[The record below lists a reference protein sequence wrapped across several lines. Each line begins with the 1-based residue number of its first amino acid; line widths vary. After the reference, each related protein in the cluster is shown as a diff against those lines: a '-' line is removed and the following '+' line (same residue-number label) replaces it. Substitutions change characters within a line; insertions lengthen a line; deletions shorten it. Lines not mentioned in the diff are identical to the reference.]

1 MAPGERSSASA
12 TEEMTSCQTERQ
24 APSSGAHEPLRPPGT
39 VAERAVM
46 EPPSEQGRG
55 ERGPSVTGSE

>member
-12 TEEMTSCQTERQ
+12 AGEMTLRQTEQQ
-24 APSSGAHEPLRPPGT
+24 APSSGAHDPLRPPGT
-39 VAERAVM
+39 VAERAVV

-55 ERGPSVTGSE
+55 ERGPSVTGSA